1 MAASIFYAN
10 DLCQYDREEQ
20 AVHIFHWNCTEKQL
34 LSECT
39 GNIIQ
44 VRSIV
49 SVADAQ
55 AKY

>member
-1 MAASIFYAN
+1 MTASIFYAN
-10 DLCQYDREEQ
+10 DWCQYDREEQ
-20 AVHIFHWNCTEKQL
+20 AVDIFHWNCTEKQL